1 MAAQDS
7 TMKRKHISKKN
18 KSAWR
23 KTDIEDV
30 EQFLE
35 DQRQEERVGTFTDKQ
50 NEDLFMVDSSP
61 EKSAP
66 SVQTVKQKRK
76 LNALKPMRSH
86 QALENTSKVQDPIV
100 KRNHVRPMKN
110 GRNIELEVCS
120 PTKGRHRQA
129 NRDRGLYYEK
139 LDQRL
144 AARESGKKTSK
155 IDKDIWQEEDFRDNI
170 PGLKD
175 KKGWIS
181 RDLAVHIAGNVGRKV
196 VKTHASLHHKT
207 TKAKKFEA
215 PHPGMSYNPSLKAHL
230 DLLAQVVDREEGI
243 IKKEQH
249 LKRVTT
255 SMFSKVTPE
264 ERDSRRLQEMSEGI
278 KADGDPQSETDN
290 DEDDD
295 RAQLA
300 ATDNAYQPINAPVEN
315 KKKSKQARSKELKQ
329 KELQRLHEAKKAL
342 KKQTADLIRIKSI
355 RAELNEEAAE
365 LNEVKKRRKSKAER
379 KKFETKRLGRHK
391 FEAPDLDV
399 NMADDLAGNLRNV
412 KPESNL
418 LTDRFKLMQK
428 HNMLPTTVAVTR
440 KRSKVKRFPRNSHK
454 DPGVSFQDLRDQRK
468 AAAAAAK
475 ANKDTIKI

>member
-1 MAAQDS
+1 MTALLDS
-7 TMKRKHISKKN
+7 GLKKKRISKKN

-23 KTDIEDV
+23 KTDIQDV

-35 DQRQEERVGTFTDKQ
+35 DQRLEERVGTFKDKAD
-50 NEDLFMVDSSP
+50 EELFVVEGSP
-61 EKSAP
+61 VKPALLSI
-66 SVQTVKQKRK
+66 KQKRK

-100 KRNHVRPMKN
+100 KRNTVKQKKN
-110 GRNIELEVCS
+110 GRNIEQEIRN

-129 NRDRGLYYEK
+129 NSDRGRYYEQ
-139 LDQRL
+139 LDERL
-144 AARESGKKTSK
+144 AEKEGRKLVTKTA
-155 IDKDIWQEEDFRDNI
+155 KDLWVDEDFRDKI
-170 PGLKD
+170 PHLKD
-175 KKGWIS
+175 EKGWVS
-181 RDLAVHIAGNVGRKV
+181 RDLAVHVAGNIGRKV
-196 VKTHASLHHKT
+196 VKVHSSLHHNT

-215 PHPGMSYNPSLKAHL
+215 PHPGMSYNPSLNAHQE
-230 DLLAQVVDREEGI
+230 LLQLVVEREEGV

-264 ERDSRRLQEMSEGI
+264 ERDKRRIIEMSQGMPE
-278 KADGDPQSETDN
+278 AEEQEDQE

-295 RAQLA
+295 GDDEKKQS
-300 ATDNAYQPINAPVEN
+300 NAYEAINAPVEN
-315 KKKSKQARSKELKQ
+315 KKKSKVARNKELKQ

-342 KKQTADLIRIKSI
+342 KKQTADLNRIKSI
-355 RAELNEEAAE
+355 RAEIKGEEEE
-365 LNEVKKRRKSKAER
+365 LNDLKKRRKLTAER
-379 KKFETKRLGRHK
+379 KKFEPKRLGRHK
-391 FEAPDLDV
+391 FEEPDVDV
-399 NMADDLAGNLRNV
+399 NMPEDLAGNLRNV

-418 LTDRFKLMQK
+418 LTDRFKLLQK
-428 HNMLPTTVAVTR
+428 RNILPTTVAVTR

-454 DPGVSFQDLRDQRK
+454 DPGVSFQDLRDQKR